1 MDEVE
6 EEHRITPQL
15 GAQETRW
22 RVEAKDKKGL
32 GREKNQKF
40 CFGHGRSVICLPEIY
55 LEVSGK
61 LLNI

>member
-15 GAQETRW
+15 GAQETGW

-32 GREKNQKF
+32 GREKKSKVLF
-40 CFGHGRSVICLPEIY
+40 WTW
-55 LEVSGK
+55 
-61 LLNI
+61 